1 MVHAVYLK
9 DGIGRKDLNQIHR
22 RFTLIHRERL
32 RRIEW
37 ELLPVQQEF
46 INLLPLLF
54 HINHPMLPGFVNTA
68 TPAGIPSFSPSKLLL
83 QTAKKLSRSF
93 EYRKRARRRFSIQ
106 GLYLMGSL
114 GSVAHTAGSDFDVW
128 LCHDPVLIGSAVSS
142 LKLKA
147 DRIEDWAKSLGL
159 EVHIFVMNVDTF
171 RGGERESL
179 SHESSGTTQQHLLL
193 EEFYRT
199 GVFLAGRY
207 PLWWLVPPEEEKNYS
222 EYAQMLIHKRYID
235 PLDCIDFCGLETL
248 SPDEFFGAAH
258 WQLFKGIES
267 PYKTILKLFLTEAY
281 SQEFPS
287 VRWLCQEAKAAIYA
301 GQDSADELDP
311 YVLMYRR
318 LEQYLG
324 ERAESSRLEL
334 VRRCFYFKAGQKLS
348 IKPAGR
354 EPSWQQELIDKL
366 IREWRWGEANLTLLD
381 SRESWKI
388 DRVLEERNT
397 LVRELTHSFRLL
409 TDFART
415 YAEGSRIDPTEL
427 SLLGR
432 KLYTAMEK
440 RPGKVDSINPGIS
453 LSLEEEQLSLHY
465 ATTTGDRP
473 GWFLYLGEIG
483 NDQAEVTTAIKT
495 TPGLVE
501 MLTWCHLNGLIGHST
516 RITLY
521 PDSCPVGKN
530 ELRSLLHA
538 LTGIY
543 PKGMSFS
550 VPIEKLSSQPYAVA
564 CTLFINIGADPM
576 AHLSKMGKQLTSN
589 RCDPLSFGAA
599 HASLVEGIEQLIS
612 TSWGET
618 LVFTYP
624 GENGLLNSLC
634 HYLRLLLN
642 TPAETPPPVVSA
654 HSYSSVRSKGIARR
668 VEELFNAVS
677 HAFSPT
683 CHGLACRYLLQLG
696 DDHYLIQ
703 QAQEKFLH
711 IRISSL
717 AELLDLLA
725 QPSTGFSPLVIDQMT
740 LTESPLPAIYQLNQP
755 GIIQLFY
762 LNEKEHTQLYILDE
776 QGALFR
782 QQLQAT
788 EEHYLLLQ
796 QQRFINGIC
805 LMRSLQSEESS
816 YRLLSDAPEFYCLT
830 QSRDGK
836 FSAQS
841 RTPPRNRLSDNYLE
855 LRLLSDGLNL
865 NQSPQ
870 VLTCGER
877 EFSSMEFGDRLFHV
891 VAEHILSQRRNRQAY
906 PIYLTG
912 LELSSLSSGTSA
924 STIELF
930 NFKRR
935 LEQRLGEAM
944 ELLSKDRSGREKFS

>member
-1 MVHAVYLK
+1 MPHAVYHK
-9 DGIGRKDLNQIHR
+9 DGIGRKDLNQVHR
-22 RFTLIHRERL
+22 RFMLLHRERL
-32 RRIEW
+32 RRIGW
-37 ELLPVQQEF
+37 ELLPAQLEF

-68 TPAGIPSFSPSKLLL
+68 TPAGIPNFSPSKLLL
-83 QTAKKLSRSF
+83 QTAKKISRSF
-93 EYRKRARRRFSIQ
+93 EYQKRARRRFSIQ

-128 LCHDPVLIGSAVSS
+128 LCHDPKLTQSAIES

-147 DRIEDWAKSLGL
+147 DRIEDWGKSLAL
-159 EVHIFVMNVDTF
+159 EVHIFVMNVETF
-171 RGGERESL
+171 RCGERESL
-179 SHESSGTTQQHLLL
+179 SHESSGTTQRRLLL

-199 GVFLAGRY
+199 GVLLAGRY
-207 PLWWLVPPEEEKNYS
+207 PLWWLVPPEEENNYS
-222 EYAQMLIHKRYID
+222 EYAQMLLHKRFVD
-235 PLDCIDFCGLETL
+235 PLDCIDFGGLETL
-248 SPDEFFGAAH
+248 TPDEFFGAAH
-258 WQLFKGIES
+258 WQLFKGIEA

-281 SQEFPS
+281 SQEYPA

-301 GQDSADELDP
+301 GQESTDELDP

-324 ERAESSRLEL
+324 ERGEKSRLEL

-348 IKPAGR
+348 AKPTCR
-354 EPSWQQELIDKL
+354 EPSWQQELIEKL
-366 IREWRWGEANLTLLD
+366 TREWRWGEGHLTLLD
-381 SRESWKI
+381 SRGSWKI

-415 YAEGSRIDPTEL
+415 YADADAIDPAEL
-427 SLLGR
+427 TLLGR
-432 KLYTAMEK
+432 KLYTALEK

-453 LSLEEEQLSLHY
+453 RNLEEEQLSLHY
-465 ATTTGDRP
+465 SITDGDKP
-473 GWFLYLGEIG
+473 GWFLYLGEISI
-483 NDQAEVTTAIKT
+483 DQAQVTTPVKT
-495 TPGLVE
+495 TSGLLE
-501 MLTWCHLNGLIGHST
+501 LLTWCHLNGIIGHGT
-516 RITLY
+516 RIALY
-521 PDSCPVGKN
+521 PDTCPVSKS
-530 ELRSLLHA
+530 ELHSLLHA
-538 LTGIY
+538 LKVIY
-543 PKGMSFS
+543 PNGMSS
-550 VPIEKLSSQPYAVA
+550 PVPITNLSSQPYALA
-564 CTLFINIGADPM
+564 CTLFINVGTDPM
-576 AHLSKMGKQLTSN
+576 AHLSRVGKQLTSN

-624 GENGLLNSLC
+624 GENCLLNTLC

-642 TPAETPPPVVSA
+642 VPETALPVVSA
-654 HSYSSVRSKGIARR
+654 HSYSSVRSQGIARR

-677 HAFSPT
+677 RAFSPSG
-683 CHGLACRYLLQLG
+683 HGLSCRYLLRLG

-703 QAQEKFLH
+703 NAREKFFH
-711 IRISSL
+711 IRVSSPD
-717 AELLDLLA
+717 ELSDLLA
-725 QPSTGFSPLVIDQMT
+725 QPLTEFSPVVIDRMT
-740 LTESPLPAIYQLNQP
+740 LTESPLPAIYELNQP

-762 LNEKEHTQLYILDE
+762 LNEKEHTLLFILDE
-776 QGALFR
+776 LGALFQ
-782 QQLQAT
+782 QQLPVT

-796 QQRFINGIC
+796 QHRFINGIC
-805 LMRSLQSEESS
+805 LMRNLQSEDPA
-816 YRLLSDAPEFYCLT
+816 YRLLLNAPEFYRLT

-836 FSAQS
+836 YSAQS
-841 RTPPRNRLSDNYLE
+841 RIPPRNRLSDNYLE
-855 LRLLSDGLNL
+855 LRLLSDDLSL

-877 EFSSMEFGDRLFHV
+877 EFSSLEFGDRLFLA
-891 VAEHILSQRRNRQAY
+891 VAEYLLSQRRNRQAY

-912 LELSSLSSGTSA
+912 LELSSLSSGNSA

-935 LEQRLGEAM
+935 LEQRLCEAM
-944 ELLSKDRSGREKFS
+944 ALLSKDGVTRGRFS